1 MCGMPSA
8 VEKRAACHCAPW
20 KQADREVGARA
31 GVVEGVE
38 AALGELAG
46 HLDEAVGAGA
56 PGGHRVVLVQAQD
69 VQELLLELGQRG
81 VGLEVGVD
89 ELAPRR
95 ASGRAGS
102 SS

>member
-8 VEKRAACHCAPW
+8 VAKRAACHVAPW
-20 KQADREVGARA
+20 KQADGQVRARA
-31 GVVEGVE
+31 VVVERVE

-46 HLDEAVGAGA
+46 DLDEPVGARA
-56 PGGHRVVLVQAQD
+56 PGGDRVLLVQPQD
-69 VQELLLELGQRG
+69 VQELLLELGQRR

-89 ELAPRR
+89 ELGPRR
-95 ASGRAGS
+95 RRARAGS